1 LRKLIAE
8 PLVHFALIGL
18 ALFLAYQAVSPD
30 AGSEREIV
38 VSEQTVALLTK
49 QYAAVW
55 MRPPTP
61 SEIRALVDSHV
72 KEEIL
77 YREGMAMGLDRD
89 DKVIQR
95 RVLQKLDV
103 LIEETGA
110 LKPPTDS
117 ELNDYLQENAA
128 QYAVPMVMDLQQVT
142 FISDRRDS
150 NLAVAIDAA
159 IVQLNGGADPATL
172 GDPSLLPGRSIKV
185 PIDRVAREFGSDFAA
200 ALADLP
206 AGVWHGP
213 IRSGFGEHIVRI
225 DNVVDERAPDLI
237 DVRGAVERDWENERR
252 ERTGAMYYQ
261 NVLKEYDVRI
271 EASLPEIEVVQITP

>member
-18 ALFLAYQAVSPD
+18 ALFLAYQAISPD

-38 VSEQTVALLTK
+38 VSDDTVALLM
-49 QYAAVW
+49 QRYSAVW

-61 SEIRALVDSHV
+61 SEIRALVDNHV
-72 KEEIL
+72 REEIL

-95 RVLQKLDV
+95 RVLQKLEV

-110 LKPPTDS
+110 LNPPTDS

-128 QYAVPMVMDLQQVT
+128 QYAVPMVMDFQQVT
-142 FISDRRDS
+142 FSSDWADS
-150 NLAVAIDAA
+150 DLAVTIDAA
-159 IVQLNGGADPATL
+159 IVQLDDGADPATL
-172 GDPSLLPGRSIKV
+172 GDPSLLPARSIAV
-185 PIDRVAREFGSDFAA
+185 PIDRIEREFGRDFAVAVA
-200 ALADLP
+200 ALS
-206 AGVWHGP
+206 AGAWHGP

-225 DNVVDERAPDLI
+225 DNIIEERAPDLD
-237 DVRGAVERDWENERR
+237 DVRAPVERDWENERR
-252 ERTGAMYYQ
+252 VKTGATYYQ
-261 NVLKEYDVRI
+261 NVLKDYDVRI
-271 EASLPEIEVVQITP
+271 EALLPEIEAMQVTP